1 MAHECEQCGQEI
13 RINQDYLASA
23 PHKMRLFGK
32 EFCSVDC
39 LKEFLRNN
47 MLDEVLDDWID
58 ENMEEYTM
66 EADDP
71 YDRYGVYPE
80 DFH

>member
-1 MAHECEQCGQEI
+1 MAHTCEQCGREI
-13 RINQDYLASA
+13 RKNQDYLADA
-23 PHKMRLFGK
+23 ADKMRLFGK

-39 LKEFLRNN
+39 LKEYLRNN

-58 ENMEEYTM
+58 ENMEVYTM